1 MNLMEKR
8 SIMKNEKETF
18 LKTVRSP
25 MNLKLRINKIST
37 TPTAENTTQYLKSEE
52 VYCKTSSNIDFDSF
66 IKNRRQS
73 LEKDS
78 QCAREIDFTAEEEK
92 YNKIQNNLVEDAM
105 NTHYLISKLDSWDTE
120 HVFEP
125 NLKSRQMK
133 LNKTSGVE
141 SILKINEIK
150 HRISQFNLFKMNP
163 KIKNYIKRSEIDQKS
178 IFLQNINLSKTKFN
192 FDVLSRDSNIY
203 EKNQSLKIN
212 KHSSQRKSELSFEQF
227 LFTSEEIQNQNAFD
241 NVTSIEHY
249 REIIRR
255 KSKEESE
262 HRKEI
267 LNRSKQFFEK
277 KIEKEKLLKKR
288 LELINEFQ
296 IYKEEIKLQIDAMT
310 KKIERLKM
318 SDTSPQKKTNMFKKM
333 LSSLI
338 VGDGKLSSLRDF
350 EEEVQKTKNICQQ
363 KKIQVERKC
372 ESIMTKT
379 NELNLEIKLLKIEI
393 NSLTNQQITYYLN
406 ILKDGIDVRYEG
418 LSWVVKRLFELNAHL
433 DQSKFPSFL
442 DSNQVEY
449 LIEYSKKCI
458 ENSHYKIILKTLK
471 NRQRKIRDEKHQKL
485 MKSLKTF
492 LDSPNN
498 DYLFNTNILGNT
510 NSLSPQ
516 TVMIFKDLFGKDDLD
531 SHKIS
536 NEESAVKKIVTQI
549 KGYKSTTFNLFSK
562 EENTQTNED
571 KAKFE
576 DLFALRES
584 IRKTEEE
591 IRQLRASQMQIFKS
605 RNEIFRLKKESMEYE
620 ILYAALFGNGIIV

>member
-1 MNLMEKR
+1 MEKK
-8 SIMKNEKETF
+8 SNTKIEKDTF

-25 MNLKLRINKIST
+25 MNLKLRINKISP
-37 TPTAENTTQYLKSEE
+37 TPTAENTTQYLKSED

-66 IKNRRQS
+66 IKNKRGS
-73 LEKDS
+73 LKRDS
-78 QCAREIDFTAEEEK
+78 QPAREIDFTAEEEK
-92 YNKIQNNLVEDAM
+92 FNKIKKNLVEDAM

-120 HVFEP
+120 HVFEA

-133 LNKTSGVE
+133 FNKPSGVE
-141 SILKINEIK
+141 SIIKINEIK
-150 HRISQFNLFKMNP
+150 QRISQFNLFKMNP

-192 FDVLSRDSNIY
+192 FDVLSRDSKIY
-203 EKNQSLKIN
+203 EKNQPLKIN

-227 LFTSEEIQNQNAFD
+227 LFTSEEIQNQNAYD

-267 LNRSKQFFEK
+267 LNKTKQFFEK
-277 KIEKEKLLKKR
+277 KIEKDKLLKRK
-288 LELINEFQ
+288 LELIAEFQ
-296 IYKEEIKLQIDAMT
+296 RYKEEMKLQIDAMT
-310 KKIERLKM
+310 KKIEKLKM

-338 VGDGKLSSLRDF
+338 VGDGKLASLRDF
-350 EEEVQKTKNICQQ
+350 QEEVQKTKNISEQ

-418 LSWVVKRLFELNAHL
+418 LSWVVKRLIELNAHL

-449 LIEYSKKCI
+449 LIEYSKKSI
-458 ENSHYKIILKTLK
+458 ENSQFKIILKTLK
-471 NRQRKIRDEKHQKL
+471 NRQRKIRDEKHHKL

-510 NSLSPQ
+510 NSFSPH